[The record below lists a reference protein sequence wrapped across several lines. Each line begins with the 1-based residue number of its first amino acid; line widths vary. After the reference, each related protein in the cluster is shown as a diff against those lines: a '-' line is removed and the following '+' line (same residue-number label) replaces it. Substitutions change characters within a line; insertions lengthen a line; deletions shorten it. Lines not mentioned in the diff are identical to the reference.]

1 MTAPKSVE
9 VVIGGLKLTISSE
22 HSPEYTA
29 EVAAH
34 FDRAFQ
40 KIRSALPTV
49 DAHRAAILAGLAV
62 TDELFQARLSAAAGD
77 QRVAAVTERLARLVS
92 PKEQEPRP

>member
-9 VVIGGLKLTISSE
+9 VVIGGLKLLVSSE
-22 HSPEYTA
+22 HSAAYTA

-40 KIRSALPTV
+40 RIRSALPTV

-62 TDELFQARLSAAAGD
+62 TDELFQARQAAAAGD

-92 PKEQEPRP
+92 PKE